1 MNPLLLRQQQ
11 VMRTQMLE
19 NQARLLAQRD
29 MLGAAWA
36 ADQAR
41 KESPSGVRAVK
52 SASRALPT
60 DASGARTSPIARVL
74 LFLMALAVGARLLA
88 AL

>member
-29 MLGAAWA
+29 MLGAAWV

-41 KESPSGVRAVK
+41 KESPSGVRGVR
-52 SASRALPT
+52 SAALAPPAAAT
-60 DASGARTSPIARVL
+60 GTRTSPIARVL

>member
-1 MNPLLLRQQQ
+1 
-11 VMRTQMLE
+11 MRMQMLE

-29 MLGAAWA
+29 MLGTAWA

-52 SASRALPT
+52 SASRALPA
-60 DASGARTSPIARVL
+60 DAAATRTSPIARSL
-74 LFLMALAVGARLLA
+74 LWLMALAVGARLLA